1 MVLLLNRP
9 TLIESILGGRVKWE
23 AAVEEFLRL
32 ESPVRGTWRIA
43 ARDSELGGVPIPK
56 GKMVFLN
63 FGAANRDANQFPDPE
78 ELDVERKNAIT
89 SLTFGYGIHSCLG
102 IRLARKEMLIAFQHL
117 FSRLKNIRLAPGMND
132 FGDIFRTEEHQS
144 ERKSTRLNSRN

>member
-1 MVLLLNRP
+1 MLCSSLYVSFVFFFKQKTAYEMRISDWSSDVCSSDL
-9 TLIESILGGRVKWE
+9 
-23 AAVEEFLRL
+23 
-32 ESPVRGTWRIA
+32 PVRGTWRIA

-89 SLTFGYGIHSCLG
+89 SLKIGRAHV
-102 IRLARKEMLIAFQHL
+102 
-117 FSRLKNIRLAPGMND
+117 
-132 FGDIFRTEEHQS
+132 
-144 ERKSTRLNSRN
+144 

>member
-1 MVLLLNRP
+1 MLLLLQRP

-63 FGAANRDANQFPDPE
+63 FGAANRDANQFPDP
-78 ELDVERKNAIT
+78 R
-89 SLTFGYGIHSCLG
+89 S
-102 IRLARKEMLIAFQHL
+102 
-117 FSRLKNIRLAPGMND
+117 
-132 FGDIFRTEEHQS
+132 EEHTSELQS
-144 ERKSTRLNSRN
+144 LMRISYDVFCLKKTRPQEH

>member
-1 MVLLLNRP
+1 MIRRP
-9 TLIESILGGRVKWE
+9 PRSTRTDTLFPYTTLFRSILGGRVKWE

-89 SLTFGYGIHSCLG
+89 SLKIGRAHV
-102 IRLARKEMLIAFQHL
+102 
-117 FSRLKNIRLAPGMND
+117 
-132 FGDIFRTEEHQS
+132 
-144 ERKSTRLNSRN
+144 